1 MLLKRWCETT
11 VVNSHLLP
19 TSLQDKP
26 CETTWECISLW
37 LGDVKFADRVR
48 RSRTIR
54 LKRIDSDLGRMG
66 LAGPPH
72 PPKGITGSPTIPT
85 SQTMRSKSIST
96 CTGTVSSGTPNQR
109 AARRPLTITKP
120 QHKLD
125 LDLFFCSDFLH
136 QATYTWIMIIN
147 LPYHYWLRSSRWWNL
162 LHGSRCGDKM
172 MRRWY

>member
-1 MLLKRWCETT
+1 VKQQSST
-11 VVNSHLLP
+11 VIFFRHHSRTSHVRP
-19 TSLQDKP
+19 RENVYRCGWGTSSSQK
-26 CETTWECISLW
+26 
-37 LGDVKFADRVR
+37 RVR
-48 RSRTIR
+48 RSRTIQ
-54 LKRIDSDLGRMG
+54 LKRIDSDLGRME

-85 SQTMRSKSIST
+85 SQTMRSKSISI

-136 QATYTWIMIIN
+136 QATYT
-147 LPYHYWLRSSRWWNL
+147 
-162 LHGSRCGDKM
+162 
-172 MRRWY
+172 

>member
-1 MLLKRWCETT
+1 M
-11 VVNSHLLP
+11 
-19 TSLQDKP
+19 
-26 CETTWECISLW
+26 LW

-54 LKRIDSDLGRMG
+54 LKRIDSDLGRME

-125 LDLFFCSDFLH
+125 LDLFFCSVFLRPKQDNIH
-136 QATYTWIMIIN
+136 MNHDHELT
-147 LPYHYWLRSSRWWNL
+147 LSSSASVVSVVEL

-172 MRRWY
+172 MRRMILSTVEREEKQSLLLER